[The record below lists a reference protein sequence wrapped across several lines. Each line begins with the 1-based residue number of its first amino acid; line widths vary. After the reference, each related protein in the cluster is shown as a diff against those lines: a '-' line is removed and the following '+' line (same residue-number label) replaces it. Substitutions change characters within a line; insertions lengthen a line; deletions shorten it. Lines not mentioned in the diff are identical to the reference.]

1 MRTTV
6 SIDDDLL
13 RQAKRAAL
21 ESDRSLSDVVSEA
34 LREMLCRRSGE
45 PEYRVELVTAGHGG
59 RLVPGLD
66 FSDNAAVRAALD
78 EWDRRQLTAGE
89 SPTNESGC

>member
-13 RQAKRAAL
+13 RQAKRVAID
-21 ESDRSLSDVVSEA
+21 SDRSLSDVVSEA
-34 LREMLCRRSGE
+34 LRELLVRRKETTATRVRLITSGHNS
-45 PEYRVELVTAGHGG
+45 RV
-59 RLVPGLD
+59 VPGLD

-78 EWDRRQLTAGE
+78 DEWDRRQLTAGDAPE
-89 SPTNESGC
+89 DD